1 MPTFKNNGYPT
12 PPGLIVSVN
21 TASFTG
27 GGELIAA
34 PGEEKEIVIMSVS
47 SSNAKKLGTGTK
59 GASTF
64 LYMQDGEMVF
74 PLGFAIGKNLPV
86 TTDMDGSNYVTIS
99 YYVRDV

>member
-12 PPGLIVSVN
+12 PPGLIVSVD
-21 TASFTG
+21 TDSFTG

-59 GASTF
+59 GANTF
-64 LYMQDGEMVF
+64 LYMQDGEMTF
-74 PLGFAIGKNLPV
+74 PLGFAVGKNLPV
-86 TTDMDGSNYVTIS
+86 TTDMDGVNYVTIN